1 MMTDERRSEL
11 MQQFQR
17 YLHADAIKDDFNSY
31 LDDLK
36 EEAVTALSFSSSPE
50 WVTENHAQLMI
61 IKKLQDKLQ
70 EDITNGLLAKEEL
83 DNHDD

>member
-1 MMTDERRSEL
+1 MMTDERRREL

-17 YLHADAIKDDFNSY
+17 YLHADAVKDDFNSY
-31 LDDLK
+31 LNSLK
-36 EEAVTALSFSSSPE
+36 EEAVTALSVSLSPE
-50 WVTENHAQLMI
+50 LVAENHAQLMI

-70 EDITNGLLAKEEL
+70 GDITNGLLAKEEL